1 MPAVLPY
8 LPHLPP
14 PPPPHPPPQ
23 ERGKKPLWQRRAA
36 AIPLYAAF
44 LLGLLWAACAGFETA
59 PAERVVLT
67 PPPPATATPAKPAP
81 GATPD
86 TEDSESTPAATPDT
100 SVSEPMP
107 AATPSAKAGV
117 PTSYSD
123 YSFVQLTAGEHIFCG
138 LQQDGEAVC
147 WGNAAKSAEAT
158 IGRAVLGEKFSR
170 ITAGKEFFCGILERD
185 STISCGGNLVHNNTL
200 APVGAFTAVAAGKQH
215 ACALDAEGAATCWGW
230 DKDGRATA
238 PEGITFT
245 AIDAGGTHSCG
256 LDIQGRLHC
265 WGLNKGGQ
273 ADAQPGPFQTLAL
286 GVGNTCAL
294 RGDGTVFCQGNDTHG
309 QSSPPDT
316 AFAQI
321 SVGREHGCGVTE
333 VRSVACWGAKWASKG
348 LPPGRFVA
356 VSAGWYDTCGL
367 RPGGSVECWGQTDL
381 SYSPYQQT
389 VTGVAK
395 TFGGRSFN
403 QPVDLFP
410 WPERATGLAGATAV
424 VERRGVIGAY
434 SVEGEDLGTILDLS
448 DRTYVSGEL
457 GMVSAAL
464 DPEFDDFPF
473 LYVYY
478 HRTDD
483 SAAGNATGRLARFPV
498 VNGRAALREELAIL
512 ELPQIAD
519 LHQGGAI
526 RFGPDGMLYLGLG
539 DNELPANGQDLAT
552 LHGTIIR
559 IDVRGATAEQP
570 YRIPQDNPF
579 VDTPGARPEVWAYGL
594 RNPWRMSFDRQGR
607 LWVGDVG
614 ALAAEELSVATAG
627 ANLGWPVFEGNSCR
641 AGRAACAALDGA
653 VAPAATYGRQWGCAI
668 TGVVANSRYENV
680 VFFSDLCTGRVW
692 ALTGD
697 GGDGRRMREVA
708 RLGYGILSLAV
719 DTEGEV
725 YVLTTSTILR
735 LELPG

>member
-1 MPAVLPY
+1 MHAVL
-8 LPHLPP
+8 LPP
-14 PPPPHPPPQ
+14 LQ
-23 ERGKKPLWQRRAA
+23 EQGKKPLWQRRAA

-44 LLGLLWAACAGFETA
+44 LLGLLWAACAGFEAA

-67 PPPPATATPAKPAP
+67 PPPLATATPAKPAP

-86 TEDSESTPAATPDT
+86 TGVGEPTPVKPAPGATPVAAGVGSPPAAAP
-100 SVSEPMP
+100 
-107 AATPSAKAGV
+107 G

-123 YSFVQLTAGEHIFCG
+123 YSFVQLTAGEQTFCA
-138 LQQDGEAVC
+138 LQRDGEAVC
-147 WGNAAKSAEAT
+147 WGSIESQGERVA
-158 IGRAVLGEKFSR
+158 IGRVAWSEQFSR
-170 ITAGKEFFCGILERD
+170 IAVGKAFFCGILERD
-185 STISCGGNLVHNNTL
+185 STIRCGGNLTHYKTL
-200 APVGAFTAVAAGKQH
+200 PPEGEFTAMAAGKQH
-215 ACALDAEGAATCWGW
+215 VCALDAEGAATCWGW

-256 LDIQGRLHC
+256 LDAQGRLHC
-265 WGLNKGGQ
+265 WGSNPDGR
-273 ADAQPGPFQTLAL
+273 ADAQPGPFRSLAL
-286 GVGNTCAL
+286 GVNNTCAL
-294 RGDGTVFCQGNDTHG
+294 RNDGTVFCQGDDKHG

-321 SVGREHGCGVTE
+321 SVGWEHGCGVTE
-333 VRSVACWGAKWASKG
+333 AGAVACWGAVWASKG

-356 VSAGWYDTCGL
+356 VNASWYDTCAL

-381 SYSPYQQT
+381 PFSPYPQL
-389 VTGVAK
+389 VAGI
-395 TFGGRSFN
+395 TDAFGGRYFN
-403 QPVDLFP
+403 QPVELFP
-410 WPERATGLAGATAV
+410 WPEVAAIPGVMAV
-424 VERRGVIGAY
+424 VERKGVISAY
-434 SVEGEDLGTILDLS
+434 SAEGEALGTILNLV

-464 DPEFDDFPF
+464 DPNFDDFPF

-483 SAAGNATGRLARFPV
+483 GAAGNATGRLARFPV

-512 ELPQIAD
+512 ELPQIGD

-539 DNELPANGQDLAT
+539 DNRVDANGADLAT

-570 YRIPQDNPF
+570 YRIPADNPF
-579 VDTPGARPEVWAYGL
+579 VTTPGARPEVWAYGL

-614 ALAAEELSVATAG
+614 ASAEEELSVATAG
-627 ANLGWPVFEGNSCR
+627 ANLGWPVFEGNSCY
-641 AGRAACAALDGA
+641 AGEDACAALDGS
-653 VAPAATYGRQWGCAI
+653 VTPSAAYTRHLGCAI
-668 TGVVANSRYENV
+668 TGAVADSRYEGV
-680 VFFSDLCTGRVW
+680 IFFSDLCTGRVW
-692 ALTGD
+692 ALTD
-697 GGDGRRMREVA
+697 DTGDGRRMREISRVGQA
-708 RLGYGILSLAV
+708 ILSLAV
-719 DTEGEV
+719 DAEGEV
-725 YVLTTSTILR
+725 YMLSLAGAILR

>member
-1 MPAVLPY
+1 MHAELPC
-8 LPHLPP
+8 PP
-14 PPPPHPPPQ
+14 PPPPQ

-44 LLGLLWAACAGFETA
+44 LLGLLWVACTGFEAA
-59 PAERVVLT
+59 PAERVILT
-67 PPPPATATPAKPAP
+67 PPPLATATATPAKPAP

-86 TEDSESTPAATPDT
+86 TGVGEPTPVKPAPGATPVAAGGEPASAAATGP
-100 SVSEPMP
+100 
-107 AATPSAKAGV
+107 V

-123 YSFVQLTAGEHIFCG
+123 YSFVQLTAGEHTFCG
-138 LQQDGEAVC
+138 LQRDGEAMC
-147 WGNAAKSAEAT
+147 WGNAKHTESA
-158 IGRAVLGEKFSR
+158 IRRAVLGEKFSR

-185 STISCGGNLVHNNTL
+185 SIISCGGISAHGKTL
-200 APVGAFTAVAAGKQH
+200 PPAGEFTAVAAGKQH

-230 DKDGRATA
+230 DRGGRATA
-238 PEGITFT
+238 PEGIAFT
-245 AIDAGGTHSCG
+245 AIDAGGAHSCG
-256 LDIQGRLHC
+256 LDDQGSLHC
-265 WGLNKGGQ
+265 WGSNADGR
-273 ADAQPGPFQTLAL
+273 ADAQPGLFQALAL
-286 GVGNTCAL
+286 GVTNTCAL
-294 RGDGTVFCQGNDTHG
+294 RGDGTVFCQGNDWHG
-309 QSSPPDT
+309 QSRPPDT
-316 AFAQI
+316 AFVQI

-333 VRSVACWGAKWASKG
+333 VGTVVCWGAKWASNG

-395 TFGGRSFN
+395 AFGGRSFD
-403 QPVDLFP
+403 QPLELFS
-410 WPERATGLAGATAV
+410 WPAGHAV
-424 VERRGVIGAY
+424 VERKGVIGAY
-434 SVEGEDLGTILDLS
+434 SAEGEDLGTILDLS
-448 DRTYVSGEL
+448 DRTNVSREL

-483 SAAGNATGRLARFPV
+483 GAAGNATGRLARFPV

-512 ELPQIAD
+512 ELPQISD
-519 LHQGGAI
+519 THQGGAI

-539 DNELPANGQDLAT
+539 DNVLPANGQDLAT

-559 IDVRGATAEQP
+559 IDVRGATAGQP
-570 YRIPQDNPF
+570 YRIPADNPF
-579 VDTPGARPEVWAYGL
+579 VATPGARPEVWAYGL

-614 ALAAEELSVATAG
+614 SRTEEELSVATAG
-627 ANLGWPVFEGNSCR
+627 ANLGWSVFEGNSCY
-641 AGRAACAALDGA
+641 AGEAACAALEGA
-653 VAPAATYGRQWGCAI
+653 VAPAAAYGRRWGGCAI
-668 TGVVANSRYENV
+668 TGAVADSRYEGV
-680 VFFSDLCTGRVW
+680 VFFSDLCSGRVW
-692 ALTGD
+692 ALADYTGD
-697 GGDGRRMREVA
+697 GRWMREVA
-708 RLGYGILSLAV
+708 RVDQGILSLAV